1 MSSKAKRLLW
11 MHFTPSREYW
21 GSTLAIWRFS
31 TPCRRHMRTATF
43 VAWLALYGSD
53 AELAGAFLINLP
65 AWGANCGR
73 MHKAL
78 HEKYGIAPS
87 ALGFFDLFANMPSFE
102 QEALGIIQ
110 NGLDRGVPARLIHLA
125 ARILQSYEL
134 MYWDAMVG
142 AACPSSCARKWPEFG
157 RRNIN
162 TRLCEVLATER

>member
-1 MSSKAKRLLW
+1 MYSKAKRLLW
-11 MHFTPSREYW
+11 MRFTPSRGYW

-31 TPCRRHMRTATF
+31 SPRRRHTRTA
-43 VAWLALYGSD
+43 LSSPGSRSM
-53 AELAGAFLINLP
+53 APMQNWPAFLINLP

-125 ARILQSYEL
+125 ARMLQSYEL
-134 MYWDAMVG
+134 MFWDAMAG
-142 AACPSSCARKWPEFG
+142 AAGVPLDRGE
-157 RRNIN
+157 
-162 TRLCEVLATER
+162 